1 MNAYEKVMNE
11 LGKIKSMFENATEEK
26 VEITFET
33 ATLLDGETTIEFEM
47 LEAGQQV
54 FIVTDEGRIPAP
66 EGTHALGGEYT
77 GVVITVDADGFI
89 TEVVDERGSEETT
102 TEETSAEF
110 EAVSADILPEVL
122 EGVTEIIASELG
134 LEMGQ
139 AYDLASAVITKINEM
154 TSTEQAPV
162 EQSMSAE
169 AVESIINGKLESI
182 TTTFE
187 AVADMMKSISEE
199 SSTLRNEIA
208 TLKADFESFKAM
220 PSVETKEGEKFARVG
235 NLTTKQQFLKNYKN
249 L

>member
-11 LGKIKSMFENATEEK
+11 LGKIKSMFENATEET

-66 EGTHALGGEYT
+66 EGTHALGGDYT

-89 TEVVDERGSEETT
+89 TEVVDERGSEE
-102 TEETSAEF
+102 EETP
-110 EAVSADILPEVL
+110 AVE
-122 EGVTEIIASELG
+122 E
-134 LEMGQ
+134 
-139 AYDLASAVITKINEM
+139 
-154 TSTEQAPV
+154 APV
-162 EQSMSAE
+162 AQSMSAE
-169 AVESIINGKLESI
+169 EVESIINGKLESI

-199 SSTLRNEIA
+199 SSNLRNEIA

-220 PSVETKEGEKFARVG
+220 PSNETKESEKFARVG
-235 NLTTKQQFLKNYKN
+235 NLTTKQQFLKQYKN

>member
-11 LGKIKSMFENATEEK
+11 LGKIKSMFENATEET
-26 VEITFET
+26 VETTFET

-66 EGTHALGGEYT
+66 EGTHALGGDYT
-77 GVVITVDADGFI
+77 GVTITVDADGFI
-89 TEVVDERGSEETT
+89 TEVTDERG
-102 TEETSAEF
+102 TEEE
-110 EAVSADILPEVL
+110 
-122 EGVTEIIASELG
+122 
-134 LEMGQ
+134 
-139 AYDLASAVITKINEM
+139 
-154 TSTEQAPV
+154 APV
-162 EQSMSAE
+162 EEAPIAQSMSAE
-169 AVESIINGKLESI
+169 EIETIINGKLESI

-199 SSTLRNEIA
+199 SSNLRNEIA

-220 PSVETKEGEKFARVG
+220 PSSETKESEKFSRAG
-235 NLTTKQQFLKNYKN
+235 NLTAKQQFLKNYKN

>member
-11 LGKIKSMFENATEEK
+11 LGKIKSMFETATEEN
-26 VEITFET
+26 VQETFET

-54 FIVTDEGRIPAP
+54 FIVTPEGRIPAP
-66 EGTHALGGEYT
+66 EGTHALGGDYT
-77 GVVITVDADGFI
+77 GVTITVDADGFI
-89 TEVVDERGSEETT
+89 SEVIDERGSP
-102 TEETSAEF
+102 AE
-110 EAVSADILPEVL
+110 
-122 EGVTEIIASELG
+122 
-134 LEMGQ
+134 Q
-139 AYDLASAVITKINEM
+139 APA
-154 TSTEQAPV
+154 EQAPV

-169 AVESIINGKLESI
+169 EIETIINGKLESI

-199 SSTLRNEIA
+199 SSNLRNEIA

-220 PSVETKEGEKFARVG
+220 PSSETKESEKFARAG
-235 NLTTKQQFLKNYKN
+235 NLTAKQQFLKQYKN

>member
-11 LGKIKSMFENATEEK
+11 LGKIKSMFENATEET

-66 EGTHALGGEYT
+66 EGTHALGGDYT

-89 TEVVDERGSEETT
+89 TEVVDERGSEE
-102 TEETSAEF
+102 EETP
-110 EAVSADILPEVL
+110 AVE
-122 EGVTEIIASELG
+122 E
-134 LEMGQ
+134 
-139 AYDLASAVITKINEM
+139 
-154 TSTEQAPV
+154 APV
-162 EQSMSAE
+162 AQSMSAE
-169 AVESIINGKLESI
+169 EVESIINGKLESI

-199 SSTLRNEIA
+199 SSNLRNEIA

-220 PSVETKEGEKFARVG
+220 PSNETKENEKFSRAG
-235 NLTTKQQFLKNYKN
+235 NLTAKQQFLKNYKN

>member
-11 LGKIKSMFENATEEK
+11 LGKIKSMFETATEEN
-26 VEITFET
+26 VQETFET

-54 FIVTDEGRIPAP
+54 FIVTPEGRIPAP
-66 EGTHALGGEYT
+66 EGTHALGGDYT
-77 GVVITVDADGFI
+77 GVTITVDADGFI
-89 TEVVDERGSEETT
+89 SEVIDERGSP
-102 TEETSAEF
+102 AE
-110 EAVSADILPEVL
+110 
-122 EGVTEIIASELG
+122 
-134 LEMGQ
+134 Q
-139 AYDLASAVITKINEM
+139 APA
-154 TSTEQAPV
+154 EQAPV

-169 AVESIINGKLESI
+169 EIETIINGKLESI

-199 SSTLRNEIA
+199 SSNLRNEIA

-220 PSVETKEGEKFARVG
+220 PSSETKESEKFARAG
-235 NLTTKQQFLKNYKN
+235 NLTAKQLFLKQYKN

>member
-11 LGKIKSMFENATEEK
+11 LGKIKSMFETATEQ
-26 VEITFET
+26 TFET
-33 ATLLDGETTIEFEM
+33 ATLLDGETTIEFDS

-54 FIVTDEGRIPAP
+54 FIVTPEGRIPAP
-66 EGTHALGGEYT
+66 EGTHALGGDYT
-77 GVVITVDADGFI
+77 GVTITVDADGFI
-89 TEVVDERGSEETT
+89 IEVMDERGTEATT

-110 EAVSADILPEVL
+110 EAISAEELPAIL

-134 LEMGQ
+134 LEMDK
-139 AYDLASAVITKINEM
+139 AYDVASAVVTKINEM
-154 TSTEQAPV
+154 TSMEMESI

-169 AVESIINGKLESI
+169 DIEGIINGKLSTL

-187 AVADMMKSISEE
+187 AVVESLKSISEDNA
-199 SSTLRNEIA
+199 SLRNEIA

-220 PSVETKEGEKFARVG
+220 PSNETKESEKFARTG
-235 NLTTKQQFLKNYKN
+235 NLTAKQQFLKQYKN

>member
-11 LGKIKSMFENATEEK
+11 LGKIKSMFENATEET

-66 EGTHALGGEYT
+66 EGTHALGGDYT

-89 TEVVDERGSEETT
+89 TEVVDERGSEE
-102 TEETSAEF
+102 EETP
-110 EAVSADILPEVL
+110 AVE
-122 EGVTEIIASELG
+122 E
-134 LEMGQ
+134 
-139 AYDLASAVITKINEM
+139 
-154 TSTEQAPV
+154 APV
-162 EQSMSAE
+162 AQSMSAE
-169 AVESIINGKLESI
+169 EVESIINGKLESI

-220 PSVETKEGEKFARVG
+220 PSNETKESEKFARVG

>member
-11 LGKIKSMFENATEEK
+11 LGKIKSMFENATEET

-33 ATLLDGETTIEFEM
+33 ATLLDGETTIEFET

-66 EGTHALGGEYT
+66 EGTHALGGDYM
-77 GVVITVDADGFI
+77 GVTITVDADGFI
-89 TEVVDERGSEETT
+89 TEVVDERGSEEETPAV
-102 TEETSAEF
+102 EE
-110 EAVSADILPEVL
+110 
-122 EGVTEIIASELG
+122 
-134 LEMGQ
+134 
-139 AYDLASAVITKINEM
+139 
-154 TSTEQAPV
+154 APV
-162 EQSMSAE
+162 AQSMSAE
-169 AVESIINGKLESI
+169 EVESIINGKLESI

-199 SSTLRNEIA
+199 SSNLRNEIA

-220 PSVETKEGEKFARVG
+220 PSNETKESEKFARVG
-235 NLTTKQQFLKNYKN
+235 NLTTKQQFLKQYKN

>member
-11 LGKIKSMFENATEEK
+11 LGKIKSMFENATEET

-66 EGTHALGGEYT
+66 EGTHALGGDYT
-77 GVVITVDADGFI
+77 GVTITVDADGFI
-89 TEVVDERGSEETT
+89 SEVIDERGTTPAEE
-102 TEETSAEF
+102 AP
-110 EAVSADILPEVL
+110 A
-122 EGVTEIIASELG
+122 
-134 LEMGQ
+134 
-139 AYDLASAVITKINEM
+139 
-154 TSTEQAPV
+154 EQAPV

-169 AVESIINGKLESI
+169 EIETIINGKLESI

-199 SSTLRNEIA
+199 SSNLRNEIA

-220 PSVETKEGEKFARVG
+220 PSSETKESEKFARAG
-235 NLTTKQQFLKNYKN
+235 NLTAKQQFLKQYKN